1 MQKIAGRTN
10 GQKRNN
16 SILILLP
23 AGFYDVYRI
32 QRRACVQCRDGVY
45 EVVFDESVYLRPDDY
60 RLVYYSAGSSSILGV
75 SPVFSV
81 R

>member
-1 MQKIAGRTN
+1 MGGGGAVT
-10 GQKRNN
+10 
-16 SILILLP
+16 
-23 AGFYDVYRI
+23 YMMYTE
-32 QRRACVQCRDGVY
+32 RACVQCRDGVY

-60 RLVYYSAGSSSILGV
+60 RLVYFSAGSSSILGV

>member
-1 MQKIAGRTN
+1 MTYI
-10 GQKRNN
+10 
-16 SILILLP
+16 
-23 AGFYDVYRI
+23 VYTEEP
-32 QRRACVQCRDGVY
+32 VQCRDGVY

>member
-1 MQKIAGRTN
+1 M
-10 GQKRNN
+10 
-16 SILILLP
+16 LILLP
-23 AGFYDVYRI
+23 GGYEVYRVH
-32 QRRACVQCRDGVY
+32 RRACVQCRDGVY